1 MYDAKYNEK
10 DPGKY
15 VRLSMPGNYGSSQRG
30 YEQESSEE
38 QEYEERRGGG
48 GMLSRFTESLADE
61 MGNLGLSEGHRSHHS
76 HRSHRS
82 EEYDDERNYDRRSS
96 RGGARIQLTRR
107 YGEII

>member
-15 VRLSMPGNYGSSQRG
+15 VRLSMPGNYGPSQRG
-30 YEQESSEE
+30 YVQEGSEE

-82 EEYDDERNYDRRSS
+82 EEYDDERSYDRRSG